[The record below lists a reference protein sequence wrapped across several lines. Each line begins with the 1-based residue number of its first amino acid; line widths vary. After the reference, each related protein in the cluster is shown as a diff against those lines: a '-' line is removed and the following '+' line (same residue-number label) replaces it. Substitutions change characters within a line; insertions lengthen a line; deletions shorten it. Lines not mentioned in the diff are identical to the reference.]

1 MDEHVTDRAAG
12 TGEVASLPA
21 ATPRARPVS
30 APAELRAALGGVRA
44 LVLDADGVLVMRGA
58 ALPGAPEALARL
70 QERGI
75 PYRVATNISSM
86 HRETLAAR
94 FGRMGLAVPGE
105 RIVTALSATA
115 EHVRRTYPG
124 QPVFV
129 ITRPDGLREF
139 GDHPLMSAEEAD
151 ADDARAAAVVLGDGD
166 HDLSYENLDR
176 AFRLIRRGAELIAMH
191 RNGWWYTA
199 KGDTIDTGAFVA
211 ALEYATSTRARLT
224 GKPAPPMFR
233 AGFAGLAADV
243 AAAGGRRLVR
253 DEVAMVG
260 DHAPQDIAGARR
272 SGLRGILVLSG
283 RTAADQVAGLRG
295 LAVPGAVAAK
305 LSDVV
310 AALD

>member
-1 MDEHVTDRAAG
+1 MAPQTA
-12 TGEVASLPA
+12 PA
-21 ATPRARPVS
+21 ASTAYA
-30 APAELRAALGGVRA
+30 APFVPDEPAALHAALRGVRA

-58 ALPGAPEALARL
+58 ALPGAPQALADL
-70 QERGI
+70 DHRGI
-75 PYRVATNISSM
+75 PYRVATNISSL

-94 FGRMGLAVPGE
+94 FGRMGLAVPAE
-105 RIVTALSATA
+105 RIVTALSATVD
-115 EHVRRTYPG
+115 HVRRTFPG

-139 GDHPLMSAEEAD
+139 GDQPLVSAEEAD
-151 ADDARAAAVVLGDGD
+151 APDARAAAVILGDGD

-176 AFRLIRRGAELIAMH
+176 AFRLVRRGAELIAMH

-199 KGDTIDTGAFVA
+199 KGETIDSGAFVA
-211 ALEYATSTRARLT
+211 AIEYATGVRASLA
-224 GKPAPPMFR
+224 GKPAAPMFR
-233 AGFAGLAADV
+233 AAFAGLAADV

-253 DEVAMVG
+253 DHVAMVG

-272 SGLRGILVLSG
+272 AGLRGILVLSG
-283 RTAADQVAGLRG
+283 RTAADEVAGLRG
-295 LAVPGAVAAK
+295 LAVPGAVAAT

>member
-1 MDEHVTDRAAG
+1 MTGPAG
-12 TGEVASLPA
+12 GSSPRGGLAPA
-21 ATPRARPVS
+21 
-30 APAELRAALGGVRA
+30 AELRAALSGVRA

-58 ALPGAPEALARL
+58 ALPGAAEALARL
-70 QERGI
+70 HERGT
-75 PYRVATNISSM
+75 PYRVATNLSAA
-86 HRETLAAR
+86 HRESVAAR
-94 FGRMGLAVPGE
+94 FAGMGLPVPPE

-139 GDHPLMSAEEAD
+139 GDHPLMGPAQAD
-151 ADDARAAAVVLGDGD
+151 ADDARVAAVVLGDGD

-176 AFRLIRRGAELIAMH
+176 AFRLIRRGADLIAMH
-191 RNGWWYTA
+191 RNGWWYTS
-199 KGDTIDTGAFVA
+199 KGETIDTGAFVA

-233 AGFAGLAADV
+233 AAFAGLAADV

-253 DEVAMVG
+253 DQVAMVG

-272 SGLRGILVLSG
+272 AGLRGILVLSG
-283 RTAADQVAGLRG
+283 RTAADEVADLRG
-295 LAVPGAVAAK
+295 LAVPAAVTAT

>member
-1 MDEHVTDRAAG
+1 M
-12 TGEVASLPA
+12 
-21 ATPRARPVS
+21 
-30 APAELRAALGGVRA
+30 RA

-70 QERGI
+70 DERGI

-94 FGRMGLAVPGE
+94 FARMGLPVPPE

-115 EHVRRTYPG
+115 DDVRHAYPG
-124 QPVFV
+124 RPVFV

-139 GDHPLMSAEEAD
+139 GDHPLMAPAQAD
-151 ADDARAAAVVLGDGD
+151 ADDARAAAVIFGDGD
-166 HDLSYENLDR
+166 EDLSYANLDR
-176 AFRLIRRGAELIAMH
+176 AFRLVRRGADLVAMH

-199 KGDTIDTGAFVA
+199 KGETIDTGAFVA
-211 ALEYATSTRARLT
+211 AIEYATGTRARLT
-224 GKPAPPMFR
+224 GKPGPLMFR
-233 AGFAGLAADV
+233 AAFAGLAADV

-253 DEVAMVG
+253 DQVAMVG

-272 SGLRGILVLSG
+272 ARLRGILVLSG
-283 RTAADQVAGLRG
+283 RTAADEVADLRG
-295 LAVPGAVAAK
+295 LAVPGAVAAG